1 MGQHT
6 AQRGTRRGVL
16 TAAALAASVPV
27 LSALTGCTSGPQR
40 PGIPGRGQPIR
51 FAFAGGAE
59 ETSIEEAVV
68 TRFME
73 EQDAV
78 GIQLVPFSPAD
89 FPTKLLG
96 HMTGYGSPDVVRIG
110 PGYLRTF
117 VLRGLLAD
125 LSGLVTR
132 DLKGDLDDFV
142 PTALD
147 AGQFMGLYY
156 GLPSGAMVH
165 VVYYNRRLLEEA
177 GLLAPNVI
185 DQEARWTF
193 ESFLDYARRMT
204 NPAAG
209 RYGTSVNISMPD
221 ILPWVWS
228 NGGDLLD
235 DGREC
240 LLHRP
245 EAVEALQFL
254 QDLVHRYHAAPRPVR
269 SGDSEAIQLTS
280 GRLGMYLANQAA
292 APPAPRPNRTPVYG
306 IVSMPRGARG
316 GRATLLQ
323 VQPMGIA
330 KASRRVEAAW
340 QFVRFATGPEAATI
354 YAESGR
360 YVPVQKS
367 LLRSETLLRS
377 LQAGQRVLYESVAL
391 YGRSPYQHALY
402 LDIEK
407 LVNAELEPL
416 RLGMKSAREVAETI
430 KPKVDA
436 LLRGETRA

>member
-6 AQRGTRRGVL
+6 AQPNTRRGVL
-16 TAAALAASVPV
+16 AAATLGLSATV
-27 LSALTGCTSGPQR
+27 LSALAGCTTGQQR
-40 PGIPGRGQPIR
+40 PVASGRGQPIR
-51 FAFAGGAE
+51 FAFAGAAD

-78 GIQLVPFSPAD
+78 GIQLMPLPPTD
-89 FPTKLLG
+89 FHTKLLG
-96 HMTGYGSPDVVRIG
+96 QLTGYGSPDVVRIG
-110 PGYLRTF
+110 PAYLRTF
-117 VLRGLLAD
+117 VLRNALTD
-125 LSGLVTR
+125 LSSLVAR
-132 DLKGDLDDFV
+132 DLKAELDDFV
-142 PTALD
+142 PAALD
-147 AGQFMGLYY
+147 AGQFMGLQY
-156 GLPSGAMVH
+156 GLPGGATVH
-165 VVYYNRRLLEEA
+165 VVYYNRRLLEDS

-193 ESFLDYARRMT
+193 DSFLDYARRMT
-204 NPAAG
+204 NQAAG
-209 RYGTSVNISMPD
+209 RYGCSVAIAMPD

-228 NGGDLLD
+228 NGGELFD

-245 EAVEALQFL
+245 EAVGALQFL
-254 QDLVHRYHAAPRPVR
+254 QDLVHRYHVAPRPAR
-269 SGDSEAIQLTS
+269 GGDSEAMQLTS
-280 GRLGMYLANQAA
+280 GRLGMYVASQAA
-292 APPAPRPNRTPVYG
+292 APPAPRPNRTPAHG
-306 IVSMPRGARG
+306 IVTMPRGVKG

-323 VQPMGIA
+323 VQPMGIM
-330 KASRRVEAAW
+330 KSSRRVDAAW
-340 QFVRFATGPEAATI
+340 QFVRFATGPDAGTI

-367 LLRSETLLRS
+367 LLRSESLLRG

-391 YGRSPYQHALY
+391 YGRSPFQHALY
-402 LDIEK
+402 LDIER

-416 RLGMKSAREVAETI
+416 RQGTKPAREVAETI

-436 LLRGETRA
+436 LLRGSPSA